1 MGRRSIGQIDSTKII
16 TYAIVVGGG
25 YFFII
30 KPLLVKLGILPSAQQ
45 VQQETAS
52 TTNISDYVNSALV
65 KQTPTKSKGEWQII
79 ANNIYNDLSKSGVA
93 DNKSDAGYQV
103 ARVQNDADI
112 ATLIQAFGMRQESFF
127 GINTGGLQNLPQFII
142 GNLDKSEIAKINN
155 NYARKNIKFRY

>member
-1 MGRRSIGQIDSTKII
+1 MAIDKQTQKLLLY
-16 TYAIVVGGG
+16 TAIGGG
-25 YFFII
+25 AYFLIL
-30 KPLLVKLGILPSAQQ
+30 KPILIKLGILKSSLELE
-45 VQQETAS
+45 QEQS
-52 TTNISDYVNSALV
+52 QKQNIDSYITNSLKTQS
-65 KQTPTKSKGEWQII
+65 PTKSIGEWQII
-79 ANNIYNDLSKSGVA
+79 ADQIYNDLKFSGIA

-112 ATLIQAFGMRQESFF
+112 ATLIQVFGMRQESFF